1 MNDQR
6 EAGSRH
12 TVCGMESGRWTTT
25 THDWSVGVDAVH
37 LAEARRLAES
47 LGSGLPVHLVL
58 EVLAYADDEAEA
70 LGRRGRVSVDL
81 RDREVEVADDGRG
94 TDTRR
99 DERGRPV
106 RKPIMATKDVRFFD
120 ADAPPLLPDGLPRR
134 GMSTVSAMSP
144 LLLHENRRTEGSW
157 SQSYVHGV
165 PQDGLREGPP
175 ADRTGTSVTF
185 RLPSG
190 EMPGAEQVRELA
202 AGYAHIDV
210 TVGREVSG

>member
-1 MNDQR
+1 M
-6 EAGSRH
+6 
-12 TVCGMESGRWTTT
+12 SGTRSWAVT
-25 THDWSVGVDAVH
+25 THDWSVEVDAVH
-37 LAEARRLAES
+37 LADARRCAES
-47 LGSGLPVHLVL
+47 LGAGRPTHLVL

-70 LGRRGRVSVDL
+70 LGRRGQVSVDL
-81 RDREVEVADDGRG
+81 RHSEIVVADDGRG

-99 DERGRPV
+99 DEHGRVV